1 VRVGP
6 RGHVEELEHRL
17 VAAQR
22 RIAELEEQL
31 ATRSMRDPLTGLQ
44 TWEALVTRLQAEVD
58 RCRRHG
64 SSLSLGVL
72 DIDGFQGINSR
83 HGRETGDCVL
93 KATGQALT
101 RFTRASDAVCRSG
114 GDEFIIALPETAL
127 PGAVQTFE
135 RLLLELEATKVGPV
149 ECMSAAVGLAEW
161 KRSMDVDELLALA
174 GERLRRA
181 RKSGGGRVD
190 AGGERK
196 LGSADASGLQ
206 DVIAGL
212 AGALLERDRY
222 TGEHSESIVELATQV
237 ARGLALGDSEIEHV
251 RAAALL
257 HDIGKVAVSDM
268 ILNKPAPL
276 DESEWAL
283 MREHPVIGE
292 RILRAVPGLGAVARI
307 VRHEHERWDG
317 SGYPDGLA
325 GDAIPIGARIILAC
339 DAYHAMTSDR
349 PYRKAMA
356 HAEAIRE
363 LGKGAGTQFDPQV
376 TEVLIGCLYSQRQ
389 MGVVPTA
396 GEPSTAGVAR

>member
-1 VRVGP
+1 
-6 RGHVEELEHRL
+6 
-17 VAAQR
+17 
-22 RIAELEEQL
+22 
-31 ATRSMRDPLTGLQ
+31 
-44 TWEALVTRLQAEVD
+44 
-58 RCRRHG
+58 
-64 SSLSLGVL
+64 
-72 DIDGFQGINSR
+72 
-83 HGRETGDCVL
+83 
-93 KATGQALT
+93 
-101 RFTRASDAVCRSG
+101 
-114 GDEFIIALPETAL
+114 
-127 PGAVQTFE
+127 
-135 RLLLELEATKVGPV
+135 VGPV

-161 KRSMDVDELLALA
+161 KRPMDVDELLALA

-196 LGSADASGLQ
+196 TTASDDASGLQ

-237 ARGLALGDSEIEHV
+237 ARGLALSDSEIEHV

-268 ILNKPAPL
+268 VLNKPAPL
-276 DESEWAL
+276 DEGEWAL

-389 MGVVPTA
+389 MGVDPTA
-396 GEPSTAGVAR
+396 GEPSAAGVTP